1 MSRPPILIVDDT
13 PELLSLLTHLLKE
26 AGFEALPAGRGKEA
40 LRIAQRQPPALA
52 ILDLLLPDMTGYQ
65 LADALRREI
74 AALPIIF
81 ITGVFKG
88 PRQSY
93 LARQKYGVTDYF
105 EKPFDARALIGAIQR
120 HVPAGAVPEPE
131 RAPAL
136 IGTEATC
143 EEDRHLEPMELSG
156 VVRFSDGKP
165 IFSSNAAPIV
175 LQPPTTNGPPPRAQP
190 AEGRTAQEASPADGT
205 ERGVIKDNLPQLIN
219 AFHQSQET
227 GELLLLRGRIKKL
240 LFFRHGRPVF
250 ARSNVISDRLGPF
263 LARVGKIG
271 AAQLEEARKLGGDEA
286 QLERALIRLG
296 LLTEAEL
303 PYFKGQLVKS
313 IIYSTFCWED
323 GAYELTFRKDAPAH
337 PLELDFH
344 PANLILRSIKRL
356 YKPERLRRLLAPEE
370 RVIPSL
376 QPTYALNEIEL
387 EPWEAQLLPRADGT
401 RTVAELTS
409 LTAQPADRVQAFLY
423 AMVALTILERRA

>member
-1 MSRPPILIVDDT
+1 MSRPSILIVDDT
-13 PELLSLLTHLLKE
+13 PELLNLLTHLLKE
-26 AGFEALPAGRGKEA
+26 AGFDALAARRGKEA
-40 LRIAQRQPPALA
+40 LRIAQEQAPALA

-74 AALPIIF
+74 AKLPIIF

-105 EKPFDARALIGAIQR
+105 EKPFDAHALLDAVRR
-120 HVPAGAVPEPE
+120 HVPAAAISEPE

-165 IFSSNAAPIV
+165 IFSSNAAPIM
-175 LQPPTTNGPPPRAQP
+175 LQPPVPNDPARATAINIA
-190 AEGRTAQEASPADGT
+190 AEAAMAGGT
-205 ERGVIKDNLPQLIN
+205 ERGELKDNLPQLIN

-240 LFFRHGRPVF
+240 IFFRHGRPVF

-263 LARVGKIG
+263 LMRVGKISEG
-271 AAQLEEARKLGGDEA
+271 QLAEARQLCGGDENHLD
-286 QLERALIRLG
+286 QALIKLG
-296 LLTEAEL
+296 LLTKVEL
-303 PYFKGQLVKS
+303 PYFMGQQIKS

-344 PANLILRSIKRL
+344 PANLILRSIRRL

-376 QPTYALNEIEL
+376 QPTYALNEIDL

-401 RTVAELTS
+401 RTVAELMS
-409 LTAQPADRVQAFLY
+409 LAGLPAAKVQAFLY

>member
-1 MSRPPILIVDDT
+1 MSRPPILIADDT
-13 PELLSLLTHLLKE
+13 PELLKLLTHILKE
-26 AGFEALPAGRGKEA
+26 AGFTALPAGRGKEA
-40 LRIAQRQPPALA
+40 LRIAQAQVPALA

-65 LADALRREI
+65 LADALRRQI
-74 AALPIIF
+74 PKLPIIF

-93 LARQKYGVTDYF
+93 QARQKYGVTDYF
-105 EKPFDARALIGAIQR
+105 EKPFDARALISAVR
-120 HVPAGAVPEPE
+120 RLVPAPAIPEPE

-165 IFSSNAAPIV
+165 IFWSQAAPIV
-175 LQPPTTNGPPPRAQP
+175 LQPPTPNDP
-190 AEGRTAQEASPADGT
+190 APHQGAPLASSETARSADGT
-205 ERGVIKDNLPQLIN
+205 ERGELRDNLPQLIN

-240 LFFRHGRPVF
+240 IFFRHGRPTF

-263 LARVGKIG
+263 LVRIGKIG
-271 AAQLEEARKLGGDEA
+271 EGQLAEARQKCGGDESRLD
-286 QLERALIRLG
+286 QALVELG
-296 LLTEAEL
+296 LLSAGER
-303 PYFKGQLVKS
+303 PYFMGQQVKS

-344 PANLILRSIKRL
+344 PANLILRSVKRL

-376 QPTYALNEIEL
+376 QPTYALNEIDL

-401 RTVAELTS
+401 RTVAELMS
-409 LTAQPADRVQAFLY
+409 MAAQPAAKVQAFLY

>member
-1 MSRPPILIVDDT
+1 MSRPSILIVDDT
-13 PELLSLLTHLLKE
+13 PELLTLLTHLLKD
-26 AGFEALPAGRGKEA
+26 AGFDVQPAGRGKEA
-40 LRIAQRQPPALA
+40 LQAAQSQQPALA
-52 ILDLLLPDMTGYQ
+52 VIDLLLPDMTGYQ
-65 LADALRREI
+65 LAEALRRQFPT
-74 AALPIIF
+74 LPIVF

-93 LARQKYGVTDYF
+93 QARQKYGVTDYF
-105 EKPFDARALIGAIQR
+105 EKPFDARALIEAVRR
-120 HVPAGAVPEPE
+120 HVPTEVAQRPG

-136 IGTEATC
+136 VGSEATC
-143 EEDRHLEPMELSG
+143 EEDRHIEPMELSG

-175 LQPPTTNGPPPRAQP
+175 LQPPTANDPMQNQGAHASQPP
-190 AEGRTAQEASPADGT
+190 DGT
-205 ERGVIKDNLPQLIN
+205 ERGELRDNLPQLIN
-219 AFHQSQET
+219 AFHQSRET
-227 GELLLLRGRIKKL
+227 GELLLLRGRIRKL
-240 LFFRHGRPVF
+240 IFFRDGRPTF

-263 LARVGKIG
+263 LVRVGKISE
-271 AAQLEEARKLGGDEA
+271 AQLSEARQLCGGDEH
-286 QLERALIRLG
+286 LLDRALISLG
-296 LLTEAEL
+296 LLSEAEL
-303 PYFKGQLVKS
+303 PYFMGQQIKS

-323 GAYELTFRKDAPAH
+323 GAYELTSHKDAPPH

-356 YKPERLRRLLAPEE
+356 YKPERLRRLLSPEE

-401 RTVAELTS
+401 RTVADLVS
-409 LTAQPADRVQAFLY
+409 FSGQPAAKVQAFLY